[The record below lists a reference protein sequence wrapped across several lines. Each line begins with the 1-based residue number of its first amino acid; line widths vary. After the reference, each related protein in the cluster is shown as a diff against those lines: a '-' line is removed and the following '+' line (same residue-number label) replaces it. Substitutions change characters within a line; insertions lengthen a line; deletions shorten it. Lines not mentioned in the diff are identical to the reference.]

1 MKSNLDKVYSKL
13 PNKKQSFKKHNVNLE
28 SVGHLKNQITFIEN
42 TNRIAEEVYTQ
53 VYEALEE
60 AKNFYVEYNRI
71 YEDSVNLA
79 LEIQLKAED
88 LGVEIPEVSIMDTLL
103 DETWEYIT
111 KIDQIA
117 NK

>member
-1 MKSNLDKVYSKL
+1 MKSNIEKVYSKL
-13 PNKKQSFKKHNVNLE
+13 PQKKHNFRKHKVELE
-28 SVGHLKNQITFIEN
+28 SVGHLKNQITFVEN

-53 VYEALEE
+53 AYEALEE
-60 AKNFYVEYNRI
+60 AKRFIVEYNRI

-103 DETWEYIT
+103 SETWDYIM
-111 KIDQIA
+111 KIEQIA

>member
-1 MKSNLDKVYSKL
+1 M
-13 PNKKQSFKKHNVNLE
+13 PNKKRNFRKHSVELE
-28 SVGHLKNQITFIEN
+28 SVGHLKNQITLIEN
-42 TNRIAEEVYTQ
+42 NNRLAEDLYTK
-53 VYEALEE
+53 VYETLEE

-88 LGVEIPEVSIMDTLL
+88 LGVEIPEVSIIDTLL
-103 DETWEYIT
+103 DETWDYIT

>member
-1 MKSNLDKVYSKL
+1 MKSNIEKVYSKL
-13 PNKKQSFKKHNVNLE
+13 PSKKHNFKNHKVELANLQ
-28 SVGHLKNQITFIEN
+28 VKNQITFIEN

-60 AKNFYVEYNRI
+60 AKKFYVEYNRI

-117 NK
+117 IK

>member
-1 MKSNLDKVYSKL
+1 MKNSIDSVISKM
-13 PNKKQSFKKHNVNLE
+13 PNKKRNFKKHNVNLE
-28 SVGHLKNQITFIEN
+28 SVGQLKNQITLIEN
-42 TNRIAEEVYTQ
+42 SNRLAEDLYTK
-53 VYEALEE
+53 VYEALDE
-60 AKNFYVEYNRI
+60 AKRFYVEYNRI

-88 LGVEIPEVSIMDTLL
+88 LGVEIPEVSTMDTLL